1 MESFHSFSP
10 LLDSDTPLYMQVYTY
25 YKELI
30 LTGKLPP
37 NTKLPSLRRCAETLG
52 ISRTTAEGAYL
63 QLCADGY
70 ILSRPKSGYFVT
82 DLYFRAPLLARTPQ
96 AKADASPVY
105 DFASLSADRESF
117 DFDLW
122 RRYLKSAL
130 RQDERLLSYGEVQ
143 GERDLREALAQYLSE
158 KRNVV
163 CHADSIV
170 IGAGVQSLLHLLCAV
185 LHDRKTV
192 AFCDPAFLQG
202 RAVFQDHGFTLCA
215 READAQVLYVS
226 PSHMNRRGDVLPT
239 PARIALLKRTLERG
253 ALLIE
258 DDYDNEF
265 CYFDRPAPALQGL
278 DGGQHVVYIG
288 TFSRLLLPSIRLSF
302 LVLPDTLLARYREIA
317 PLYNQTAS
325 KVEQIALCQ
334 FIRDGRLSRQ
344 IRKVRKLYTQKAQ
357 LLESA
362 AKEAFRGNAD
372 VALRETGFSVEVRL
386 HRALPAKAAERAAR
400 QAGVVLRAEN
410 DGAGRCVLS
419 LACSGVQAAQFPRAV
434 RALAAAF
441 SEDRGTCVQNLEKP
455 PNQ

>member
-1 MESFHSFSP
+1 MQSHPAFSP
-10 LLDSDTPLYMQVYTY
+10 LLDTDTPLYMQVYNY
-25 YKELI
+25 YRDLI
-30 LTGKLPP
+30 LSGKLPP
-37 NTKLPSLRRCAETLG
+37 NAKLPSLRRCAETLG
-52 ISRTTAEGAYL
+52 VSRTTAEGAYL

-82 DLYFRAPLLARTPQ
+82 DLYFRAPAPARTPQ
-96 AKADASPVY
+96 AARLEAPVY

-130 RQDERLLSYGEVQ
+130 RQDGRLLSYGEVQ
-143 GERDLREALAQYLSE
+143 GERDLREALALYLSE

-163 CHADSIV
+163 CRADSIV

-185 LHDRKTV
+185 LHDRRTV

-202 RAVFQDHGFTLCA
+202 RAIFQDHGFTICA
-215 READAQVLYVS
+215 KEADAQVLYVS
-226 PSHMNRRGDVLPT
+226 PSHMNRRGDVLST

-278 DGGQHVVYIG
+278 DGGRHVVYIG

-302 LVLPDTLLARYREIA
+302 LVLPDDLLTRYRTVA

-334 FIRDGRLSRQ
+334 FIRDGRLSSQ
-344 IRKVRKLYTQKAQ
+344 IRKVRRLYTKKAQ

-362 AKEAFRGNAD
+362 AAAAFGETAD
-372 VALRETGFSVEVRL
+372 VALRETGFAVEVRL
-386 HRALPAKAAERAAR
+386 RKAMLAKTAERAAR
-400 QAGVVLRAEN
+400 RAGVALRAEN
-410 DGAGRCVLS
+410 DAASRCVLS
-419 LACSGVQAAQFPRAV
+419 LTCSGVQTAHFERAART
-434 RALAAAF
+434 LAAVF
-441 SEDRGTCVQNLEKP
+441 SADGAQNLEKP